1 MVNIP
6 PILYGTAWKE
16 DQTEHLTFQ
25 ALESGFRGIDT
36 ANQRKHYFE
45 EAVGKGINRF
55 LESKQLARTDLFLQT
70 KFTFSGGQ
78 DHRLPYDP
86 NASYEQQVIQS
97 FEKSLQ
103 HLQTTYIDSYVLHG
117 PFGQGIGSE
126 DLEVWNAMEKLHREG
141 KVKFLGVSNV
151 NVRQLQKI
159 YEHASIKP
167 AFVQNR
173 CYAIMGWDKAVRDF
187 CKDSNIQY
195 QGFSLLTAN
204 SRELANAKIQTICKK
219 YGKTVAQVVFRF
231 SQQIGILPLTGTTS
245 KEHMLEGMGAVDFD
259 LTPDEIRLIEC
270 IAI

>member
-1 MVNIP
+1 MGQIP

-16 DQTEHLTFQ
+16 EQTEQLTFD

-55 LESKQLARTDLFLQT
+55 LESKQLARKDLFLQT
-70 KFTFSGGQ
+70 KFTFLGGQ

-86 NASYEQQVIQS
+86 NATYEQQVIQS

-103 HLQTTYIDSYVLHG
+103 HLQTNYIDSYVLHG
-117 PFGQGIGSE
+117 PFGQGIGLE
-126 DLEVWNAMEKLHREG
+126 DLEVWNAMEKLHQEG
-141 KVKFLGVSNV
+141 KVKFLGISNV

-167 AFVQNR
+167 SFVQNR

-187 CKDSNIQY
+187 CKGANIQY

-204 SRELANAKIQTICKK
+204 GRELSHPKMEALCQK
-219 YGKTVAQVVFRF
+219 YGKTVAQIIFRF

-245 KEHMLEGMGAVDFD
+245 KEHMLEDMGVSGFD
-259 LTPDEIRLIEC
+259 LTSEEIRLIEY